1 MSKPTFANVLFWCV
15 AAAGAVALN
24 VLVLAVAGVLPGASS
39 AGAPAPSTEAAEAP
53 VAEAVKPLPTPGS
66 SPASVGTT
74 TPPELKPAQP
84 KPAPRTVVVVSAARG
99 DSWFSARLGS
109 ESGRVLD
116 ERILAQ
122 GESARFQGRRI
133 WLTVGAAGNVDLTV
147 NGKPREL
154 APGTIS
160 LVLARNS

>member
-24 VLVLAVAGVLPGASS
+24 VLVLAVAGVLPGASY
-39 AGAPAPSTEAAEAP
+39 AVAPAPSTQAAEAP
-53 VAEAVKPLPTPGS
+53 IAETVKPVPTPGS
-66 SPASVGTT
+66 SVGTT
-74 TPPELKPAQP
+74 TPPETKPARP

-116 ERILAQ
+116 ERVLAQ
-122 GESARFQGRRI
+122 GQSARFQGGRI

-147 NGKPREL
+147 NGKPREI

-160 LVLARNS
+160 LVLTRNS